1 MLLGRTLCR
10 LMEQLRPK
18 TGNPLEICFGLSML
32 LLLLCI
38 SNVSRQYY
46 HDTGSDQLY
55 AKHKGGMVSVAW
67 DHGVSSHGAATA

>member
-1 MLLGRTLCR
+1 MLLVRTLCQ

-18 TGNPLEICFGLSML
+18 TRNPLEICFGFSMF

-38 SNVSRQYY
+38 PNVSKQYY

-67 DHGVSSHGAATA
+67 DHGVSYHGAATA